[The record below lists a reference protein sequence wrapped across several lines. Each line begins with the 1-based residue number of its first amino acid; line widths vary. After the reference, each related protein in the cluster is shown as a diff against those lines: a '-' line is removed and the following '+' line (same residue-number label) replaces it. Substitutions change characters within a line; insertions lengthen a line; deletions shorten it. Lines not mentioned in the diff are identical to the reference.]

1 MSRTP
6 IITALIAVPLAVAAA
21 LPALSSSEDAWA
33 EFRTAVEA
41 ECGKLVE
48 APADSTTAIEVNPFG
63 SESYGAALVTV
74 DYGDAGQDRQV
85 CIFDKQAE
93 TAELTAP
100 FTPEGQPTVRDDER
114 PVARP

>member
-6 IITALIAVPLAVAAA
+6 IITALIAAPLAFAAA

-33 EFRTAVEA
+33 EFRTAVET

-48 APADSTTAIEVNPFG
+48 APADATTAIEVNPFG

-74 DYGDAGQDRQV
+74 TLKDGSADRMICV
-85 CIFDKQAE
+85 YDKQAK

-100 FTPEGQPTVRDDER
+100 FEAGS
-114 PVARP
+114 

>member
-33 EFRTAVEA
+33 EFRTAVET

-48 APADSTTAIEVNPFG
+48 APADATTAIEVNPFG
-63 SESYGAALVTV
+63 SETYGAALVTV
-74 DYGDAGQDRQV
+74 TLKDGSADRMICV
-85 CIFDKQAE
+85 YDKQAK
-93 TAELTAP
+93 TTELTAP
-100 FTPEGQPTVRDDER
+100 FEAGS
-114 PVARP
+114 

>member
-6 IITALIAVPLAVAAA
+6 IVTALIAVPLAVAAA

-48 APADSTTAIEVNPFG
+48 APADATTAIEVNPFG

-74 DYGDAGQDRQV
+74 TLKDGSADRMICV
-85 CIFDKQAE
+85 YDKQAK

-100 FTPEGQPTVRDDER
+100 FEAGS
-114 PVARP
+114 

>member
-6 IITALIAVPLAVAAA
+6 IITALIAVPLAVAAT
-21 LPALSSSEDAWA
+21 LPALSPTENAWA

-48 APADSTTAIEVNPFG
+48 APADATTAIEVNPFG

-74 DYGDAGQDRQV
+74 TLKDGSADRMICV
-85 CIFDKQAE
+85 YDKQAK

-100 FTPEGQPTVRDDER
+100 FEAGS
-114 PVARP
+114 

>member
-1 MSRTP
+1 MTQEETHVAHPHHHRP
-6 IITALIAVPLAVAAA
+6 DRRAAGRRRRPAGAVLV
-21 LPALSSSEDAWA
+21 EDAWA

-48 APADSTTAIEVNPFG
+48 APADATTAIEVNPFG

-74 DYGDAGQDRQV
+74 TLKDGSADRMICV
-85 CIFDKQAE
+85 YDKQAK

-100 FTPEGQPTVRDDER
+100 FEAGS
-114 PVARP
+114 

>member
-21 LPALSSSEDAWA
+21 LPALSSSEDVWA

-74 DYGDAGQDRQV
+74 TLKDGSADRMV
-85 CIFDKQAE
+85 CVYDKQAK

-100 FTPEGQPTVRDDER
+100 FEAGS
-114 PVARP
+114 